1 MKKAIIFISSAAAL
15 TASAVILFRKCKS
28 KKPMT
33 FCELYEDN
41 YNSPSE
47 CAACGGGERCC
58 EFAEHIVGEIA
69 RERKGR

>member
-15 TASAVILFRKCKS
+15 IASAVILFRKCKS

-41 YNSPSE
+41 SPSE
-47 CAACGGGERCC
+47 CSACGGERCC
-58 EFAEHIVGEIA
+58 EFAEHIVGEKA